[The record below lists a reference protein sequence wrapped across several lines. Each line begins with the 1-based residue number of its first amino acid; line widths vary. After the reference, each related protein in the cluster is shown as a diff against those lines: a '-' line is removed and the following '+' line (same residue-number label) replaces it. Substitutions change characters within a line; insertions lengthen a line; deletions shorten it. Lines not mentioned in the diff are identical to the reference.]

1 MSPEQEAEL
10 LRQQV
15 AAAQASGDIGTILHL
30 MAKTSELTP
39 SDFIKKTVGNILF
52 VYYVYLENF
61 HIKPKDLEDIV
72 DGLLYLDAHNFIQK
86 QQYEAEMAKMRN
98 KKHG

>member
-1 MSPEQEAEL
+1 MSPEEEAAL
-10 LRQQV
+10 LRQQI
-15 AAAQASGDIGTILHL
+15 AAAQVSGDIGTILHL

-39 SDFIKKTVGNILF
+39 SDFISKTVGSILF

-61 HIKPKDLEDIV
+61 HIKPEDLEDMV

-86 QQYEAEMAKMRN
+86 QHDENEMAKLRN
-98 KKHG
+98 RKHG

>member
-1 MSPEQEAEL
+1 M
-10 LRQQV
+10 R
-15 AAAQASGDIGTILHL
+15 AAQATGDVGTLLHL

-39 SDFIKKTVGNILF
+39 SDFIKKTIGNILF

-72 DGLLYLDAHNFIQK
+72 DGLLYLDAHSFIQK
-86 QQYEAEMAKMRN
+86 KQYKEELEKIRN
-98 KKHG
+98 RKHG

>member
-1 MSPEQEAEL
+1 MFQ
-10 LRQQV
+10 QQV
-15 AAAQASGDIGTILHL
+15 RAAQASGDIGTLLRL

-86 QQYEAEMAKMRN
+86 RQYEDEMAKMRN
-98 KKHG
+98 RKHG

>member
-1 MSPEQEAEL
+1 
-10 LRQQV
+10 
-15 AAAQASGDIGTILHL
+15 
-30 MAKTSELTP
+30 MAKTSELKP

-72 DGLLYLDAHNFIQK
+72 DGLLYLDAHNFIKK
-86 QQYEAEMAKMRN
+86 QQYEAEMERIRAK
-98 KKHG
+98 KQHG

>member
-1 MSPEQEAEL
+1 MSPEEEAKL
-10 LRQQV
+10 LRQQI

-72 DGLLYLDAHNFIQK
+72 DGLLYLDAHNFIKK
-86 QQYEAEMAKMRN
+86 QQYENEMARIRN
-98 KKHG
+98 RKHG

>member
-1 MSPEQEAEL
+1 MLQ
-10 LRQQV
+10 QQV
-15 AAAQASGDIGTILHL
+15 MAAQASGDIGTLLHL

-72 DGLLYLDAHNFIQK
+72 DGLLYLDAHSFIQK
-86 QQYEAEMAKMRN
+86 KQYEDEMAKMRN
-98 KKHG
+98 RKHG